1 MIEVNFN
8 CSQYNRSSSFDQS
21 ITFVKF
27 LESIGIFLRIFLKI
41 SISITTNRHSHFD
54 SRRRYAWNLVHQ
66 IRRPPPSID
75 SHILNLIF
83 SPCQPR
89 SSYLSF
95 FLFPRVSFLL
105 FLFLLLFSPSIAFP
119 SPSFELMEQGIF
131 QNILRGSAVKPIPQ
145 QVLRSSFPE
154 ERKGEREREG
164 GKEEKKEGRERGR
177 RKERKKEKEKGND
190 RKSRLCTR
198 SVWRSLPRYFRG
210 DESQMSKSN
219 STRHRGNERFSY
231 RTDQI
236 ERIFGRVFSIRVRI
250 CPCIGG
256 GGGMWSQVFSK
267 NDVEL
272 FYEQGE
278 GE

>member
-89 SSYLSF
+89 SSHLSF

-105 FLFLLLFSPSIAFP
+105 FLLLLLLLFSPSIAFP

-131 QNILRGSAVKPIPQ
+131 QNILRGSAVKPIP
-145 QVLRSSFPE
+145 
-154 ERKGEREREG
+154 
-164 GKEEKKEGRERGR
+164 
-177 RKERKKEKEKGND
+177 
-190 RKSRLCTR
+190 
-198 SVWRSLPRYFRG
+198 
-210 DESQMSKSN
+210 
-219 STRHRGNERFSY
+219 
-231 RTDQI
+231 
-236 ERIFGRVFSIRVRI
+236 
-250 CPCIGG
+250 
-256 GGGMWSQVFSK
+256 
-267 NDVEL
+267 
-272 FYEQGE
+272 
-278 GE
+278 

>member
-89 SSYLSF
+89 SSHLSF
-95 FLFPRVSFLL
+95 FFFSSFSSSSSSSFFPFDRVSLAFLRT
-105 FLFLLLFSPSIAFP
+105 PGA
-119 SPSFELMEQGIF
+119 G
-131 QNILRGSAVKPIPQ
+131 NISEYFTRLR
-145 QVLRSSFPE
+145 R
-154 ERKGEREREG
+154 
-164 GKEEKKEGRERGR
+164 
-177 RKERKKEKEKGND
+177 
-190 RKSRLCTR
+190 
-198 SVWRSLPRYFRG
+198 
-210 DESQMSKSN
+210 
-219 STRHRGNERFSY
+219 
-231 RTDQI
+231 
-236 ERIFGRVFSIRVRI
+236 
-250 CPCIGG
+250 
-256 GGGMWSQVFSK
+256 
-267 NDVEL
+267 
-272 FYEQGE
+272 
-278 GE
+278 